1 VSVERR
7 RQVQAQLSRPQ
18 SSSAGQRSFWA
29 SRPLATSVLRNKPV
43 AVVGA
48 SAGAFGAI
56 WAQAELRK
64 LLAATGARVI
74 DAEVAVGHAANHF
87 DGKGQLADD
96 SPREQLAEVIQA
108 IAAQAR
114 PLAAAA

>member
-1 VSVERR
+1 V
-7 RQVQAQLSRPQ
+7 
-18 SSSAGQRSFWA
+18 
-29 SRPLATSVLRNKPV
+29 
-43 AVVGA
+43 
-48 SAGAFGAI
+48 
-56 WAQAELRK
+56 
-64 LLAATGARVI
+64 LAATGARVI